1 MKKRLILPF
10 LVIAGICLGACKKY
24 EDGPV
29 FSLRSKKE
37 RVANN
42 WKAGLLSR
50 NNLDEL
56 EEFSTFELDFSKGG
70 SFEWRVQPASDS
82 TVQTLSGNWE
92 FAKVKESIKL
102 TYAVDSLGTD
112 SIRLLFMDIRRLKED
127 EMWLEYLWIDDQ
139 YFVQL
144 VPR

>member
-1 MKKRLILPF
+1 MKKRLILP
-10 LVIAGICLGACKKY
+10 LLLLIAICLGACQKY
-24 EDGPV
+24 EDGPL

-37 RVANN
+37 RVAND

-50 NNLDEL
+50 NNFDEL
-56 EEFSTFELDFSKGG
+56 EEFSAYELDFSKGG
-70 SFEWRVQPASDS
+70 TFEWRVQPANDS
-82 TVQTLSGNWE
+82 TIQTLSGDWE

-102 TYAVDSLGTD
+102 TYAVDSLGAD

-127 EMWLEYLWIDDQ
+127 ELWVEYLWADDQ